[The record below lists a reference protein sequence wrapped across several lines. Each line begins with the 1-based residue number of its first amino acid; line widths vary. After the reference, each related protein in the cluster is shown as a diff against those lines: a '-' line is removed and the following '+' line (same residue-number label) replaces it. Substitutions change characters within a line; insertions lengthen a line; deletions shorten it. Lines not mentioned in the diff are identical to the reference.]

1 MHSTKRP
8 SPSWHHCPYRSVG
21 YLHGYYEYNTS
32 IPLVLVPRLTVPV
45 ISIPIIFLW
54 KARMSVKQK
63 FCLGAFLT
71 VNVWLIII
79 ALVRVIFYKRGNVFD
94 VTWSLFF
101 RFFEANVAILAACFS
116 AFRSLFVI
124 STLKRRA
131 QNHRPNYL
139 LHQRIFRK
147 TPPDHQPLD
156 DLPSIPIPGVT
167 LHGIRTMIWQNNG
180 TQVTKIGSNDSRS
193 NTAVEKDRE
202 DTALEQG
209 LNDTRNKIA
218 VTHELSIESNRVSK
232 RLSSCFNISV
242 F

>member
-1 MHSTKRP
+1 
-8 SPSWHHCPYRSVG
+8 
-21 YLHGYYEYNTS
+21 
-32 IPLVLVPRLTVPV
+32 
-45 ISIPIIFLW
+45 
-54 KARMSVKQK
+54 MSVKQK

-131 QNHRPNYL
+131 QNNRPVDS

-156 DLPSIPIPGVT
+156 DLPSIPGVT
-167 LHGIRTMIWQNNG
+167 LNGIRTMIWQNNG
-180 TQVTKIGSNDSRS
+180 TQVTKIGSNAFRS
-193 NTAVEKDRE
+193 NAAVEKDRE

-209 LNDTRNKIA
+209 LNGTRNMIA

-232 RLSSCFNISV
+232 RSSSYFNMSV